1 LRKHASTRTFFGIA
15 CLCVLGLAAFLG
27 SSAPTV
33 GADESFPGQG
43 FLPDNRAWEM
53 VSPPDKAGGSIIPTS
68 SRSRAATDGNAI
80 SFPSL
85 QNFGDS
91 VGGSVA
97 TEYIAERS
105 ASPEPGDNGWST
117 HAITPPQEPLSN
129 TLLAASVEPHY
140 TGEFSSNLDAGV
152 FLAFTPLTADPSVE
166 NAFNL
171 YVRRDLLDSG
181 AGEYHLLTACPVCA
195 QNGPLPPLPTG
206 FLAAFGAQNL
216 APYLAAATPDLSR
229 VIFES
234 RWNLTGD
241 APPQPEC
248 SPGIFGGFA
257 CVARLYEWADG
268 TVRLAGILP
277 EGRVTAAT
285 QTGGNSHEN
294 EVQSVTVAASS
305 GQFKLSF
312 ESQSTADLPY
322 DASPAAVQSAL
333 EALGAIGAGNVSV
346 SGGPGNTGGNHPYL
360 ISFEAA
366 LGEQDVEQIGAAD
379 GSSPLR
385 EGAAEVSLAGVGAG
399 GESNTSAGLTPHTIS
414 DGSDGHSRVFFT
426 VPTDDNEN
434 ISAESRKGDLYVR
447 TDGTTSDQLNASER
461 TDCAGDPTCGGD
473 GIPDPA
479 PTPFRPAT
487 YLDASADGER
497 VFLMTEQALTDDAP
511 NDGQN
516 KIYMYDTTKPG
527 SAPDNLTYLDTGV
540 TGMRGMVGASAD
552 GHYAYLASTGAI
564 GTITLWHDGTT
575 VEFSPGVGPNE
586 AENLPSRAGGPLSPR
601 QSRVTPDGRYM
612 LYRTVAAG
620 YQALYLYSADTNQ
633 VTCVSCNPS
642 GVSVGEGPSD
652 AALADSGASL
662 QDHHETHA
670 LSDDGRY
677 VFFSTDE
684 PLVARDIN
692 GVSDAYE
699 FDTQTGEPH
708 LLSSGES
715 PQPSYFLDA
724 SADGSDAFISTTE
737 PLSRWDVDGSRDI
750 YDARVNGGFP
760 EPAPPPPSC
769 QGDACQPNPTQ
780 LNDPTPASSSF
791 KGLGNQKGANR
802 SRCAKG
808 QHRVKARS
816 GKTRCVKRRHHKRTA
831 NNNRRAG
838 R

>member
-53 VSPPDKAGGSIIPTS
+53 VSPPDKAGGEVASTTQ
-68 SRSRAATDGNAI
+68 RTRAAANGEAI
-80 SFPSL
+80 NFTSL

-97 TEYIAERS
+97 TEYLAERS
-105 ASPEPGDNGWST
+105 PGPEPGDNGWST
-117 HAITPPQEPLSN
+117 HAITPPQEPTSFAM
-129 TLLAASVEPHY
+129 TLGNAEPRY
-140 TGEFSSNLDAGV
+140 TGEFSSNLDAGI
-152 FLAFTPLTADPSVE
+152 FRAFTPLTAAPDVK
-166 NAFNL
+166 NALNL
-171 YVRRDLLDSG
+171 YVRRDLLDPG
-181 AGEYHLLTACPVCA
+181 AGAYRLITACPGCA
-195 QNGPLPPLPTG
+195 GSGPFPPGSGPQPPFPTVP
-206 FLAAFGAQNL
+206 FTSFAALNL
-216 APYLAAATPDLSR
+216 GPYLAGASPDLSH

-234 RWNLTGD
+234 RWNLTSD
-241 APPQPEC
+241 APAQPGC
-248 SPGIFGGFA
+248 SPSVFGGA
-257 CVARLYEWADG
+257 LCVARLYEWADG

-277 EGRVTAAT
+277 NGT
-285 QTGGNSHEN
+285 
-294 EVQSVTVAASS
+294 
-305 GQFKLSF
+305 
-312 ESQSTADLPY
+312 
-322 DASPAAVQSAL
+322 SAP
-333 EALGAIGAGNVSV
+333 VS
-346 SGGPGNTGGNHPYL
+346 
-360 ISFEAA
+360 I
-366 LGEQDVEQIGAAD
+366 
-379 GSSPLR
+379 
-385 EGAAEVSLAGVGAG
+385 AGVGAG
-399 GESNTSAGLTPHTIS
+399 AESPSAPSLTPHTIS

-426 VPTDDNEN
+426 VPTDDSEN
-434 ISAESRKGDLYVR
+434 ISAQSKEGDLYVR

-479 PTPFRPAT
+479 PTPFHPAT

-497 VFLMTEQALTDDAP
+497 VFLMTKRALTDDAP
-511 NDGQN
+511 NDEQS
-516 KIYMYDTTKPG
+516 KIYMYDATKPG
-527 SAPDNLTYLDTGV
+527 SAPDNLTYLDTGA
-540 TGMRGMVGASAD
+540 TGMAGMIGASAD
-552 GHYAYLASTGAI
+552 GHYAYLVGN
-564 GTITLWHDGTT
+564 GTNTLWHDGAT
-575 VEFSPGVGPNE
+575 VDFGPAVGP
-586 AENLPSRAGGPLSPR
+586 ADRIDNLPSSSSWFIRSR
-601 QSRVTPDGRYM
+601 QSRVTPDGRYL
-612 LYRTVAAG
+612 LYRTLEGTG
-620 YQALYLYSADTNQ
+620 YETLYLYSADTNQ
-633 VTCVSCNPS
+633 VTCVSCNPN
-642 GVSVGEGPSD
+642 GVPVSQDASD
-652 AALADSGASL
+652 AALAGTGGSV
-662 QDHHETHA
+662 QERHENHA

-684 PLVARDIN
+684 ALVARDIN

-699 FDTQTGEPH
+699 FDKLTGEPH

-715 PQPSYFLDA
+715 PKPSYFLDA

-750 YDARVNGGFP
+750 YDARVGGGFP

>member
-1 LRKHASTRTFFGIA
+1 MFGLG
-15 CLCVLGLAAFLG
+15 CLCVLGLTAFLG
-27 SSAPTV
+27 SSAPSV

-53 VSPPDKAGGSIIPTS
+53 VSPPDKAGGDVIATS
-68 SRSRAATDGNAI
+68 ARTRAAVNGDAI
-80 SFPSL
+80 SFMSL

-117 HAITPPQEPLSN
+117 HAITPPQEPISN
-129 TLLAASVEPHY
+129 TLISGNAEPHY
-140 TGEFSSNLDAGV
+140 TGELSPNLDAGV
-152 FLAFTPLTADPSVE
+152 FRAVTPLTADPDVK
-166 NAFNL
+166 NALNL
-171 YVRRDLLDSG
+171 YVRRDLLDPG
-181 AGEYHLLTACPVCA
+181 AGEYRLVTACPACA
-195 QNGPLPPLPTG
+195 GSGPLPPLPAGVFTI
-206 FLAAFGAQNL
+206 LAARNL
-216 APYLAAATPDLSR
+216 GPYLAGASPDLSH

-241 APPQPEC
+241 APAQPEC
-248 SPGIFGGFA
+248 SPSVFGGFF

-277 EGRVTAAT
+277 NGT
-285 QTGGNSHEN
+285 
-294 EVQSVTVAASS
+294 
-305 GQFKLSF
+305 
-312 ESQSTADLPY
+312 
-322 DASPAAVQSAL
+322 PAP
-333 EALGAIGAGNVSV
+333 VS
-346 SGGPGNTGGNHPYL
+346 
-360 ISFEAA
+360 I
-366 LGEQDVEQIGAAD
+366 
-379 GSSPLR
+379 
-385 EGAAEVSLAGVGAG
+385 AGVGAG
-399 GESNTSAGLTPHTIS
+399 AEGGLNAALTPHTIS

-426 VPTDDNEN
+426 VPTDENEN
-434 ISAESRKGDLYVR
+434 ISAQSQEGDLYVR
-447 TDGTTSDQLNASER
+447 TDAATSDQLNASER

-479 PTPFRPAT
+479 PTPFHPAT
-487 YLDASADGER
+487 YLDASVDGER
-497 VFLMTEQALTDDAP
+497 AFLMTKQALTDDAP
-511 NDGQN
+511 NDGQR
-516 KIYMYDTTKPG
+516 KIYMYETTKPG
-527 SAPDNLTYLDTGV
+527 SAPDNLTYLGGTN
-540 TGMRGMVGASAD
+540 MIGMVGASAD
-552 GHYAYLASTGAI
+552 GHYAYLADHEK
-564 GTITLWHDGTT
+564 ITLWHDGAT
-575 VEFSPGVGPNE
+575 VDFGPW
-586 AENLPSRAGGPLSPR
+586 AGLSGAADNLPSSSGWFLIQR

-612 LYRTVAAG
+612 LYRVADG
-620 YQALYLYSADTNQ
+620 GSHETLYLYSADTNQ
-633 VTCVSCNPS
+633 VTCVSCNPN
-642 GVSVGEGPSD
+642 GAPVGEEGASD
-652 AALADSGASL
+652 AALNQSAASVA
-662 QDHHETHA
+662 DHHENHA

-684 PLVARDIN
+684 ALVARDIN

-699 FDTQTGEPH
+699 FDTQSGKPH

-715 PQPSYFLDA
+715 SQPSYFIDA

-737 PLSRWDVDGSRDI
+737 PLSRWDIDGSRDI

-791 KGLGNQKGANR
+791 KGLGNQKGANS

>member
-1 LRKHASTRTFFGIA
+1 MFGLG
-15 CLCVLGLAAFLG
+15 CLCVLGVAAFLG

-53 VSPPDKAGGSIIPTS
+53 VSPPDKAGGSIFPTTE
-68 SRSRAATDGNAI
+68 RTRAAANGNAI

-97 TEYIAERS
+97 TEYIAKRS
-105 ASPEPGDNGWST
+105 ANPEPGDNGWST
-117 HAITPPQEPLSN
+117 HAITPPQEPLSEPL
-129 TLLAASVEPHY
+129 TAGSAEPHY
-140 TGEFSSNLDAGV
+140 TGELSPNLDTGI
-152 FLAFTPLTADPSVE
+152 FRAFTPLTADPDVE
-166 NAFNL
+166 NALNL
-171 YVRRDLLDSG
+171 YVRPDLLDPG
-181 AGEYHLLTACPVCA
+181 AGEYRLITACPACA
-195 QNGPLPPLPTG
+195 GSGPFPPGSGPQPPLPTG
-206 FLAAFGAQNL
+206 FFASLAALTL
-216 APYLAAATPDLSR
+216 APYLAGASPDLSH

-241 APPQPEC
+241 APAQPPLPGC
-248 SPGIFGGFA
+248 SPSVFGGLGCA
-257 CVARLYEWADG
+257 ARLYESVDG

-277 EGRVTAAT
+277 DGT
-285 QTGGNSHEN
+285 
-294 EVQSVTVAASS
+294 
-305 GQFKLSF
+305 
-312 ESQSTADLPY
+312 
-322 DASPAAVQSAL
+322 PAP
-333 EALGAIGAGNVSV
+333 VS
-346 SGGPGNTGGNHPYL
+346 
-360 ISFEAA
+360 I
-366 LGEQDVEQIGAAD
+366 
-379 GSSPLR
+379 
-385 EGAAEVSLAGVGAG
+385 AGVGAG
-399 GESNTSAGLTPHTIS
+399 AGSFGNPRLTPHTIS

-426 VPTDDNEN
+426 VPTDENEN
-434 ISAESRKGDLYVR
+434 ISAQSPEGDLYVR

-461 TDCAGDPTCGGD
+461 TDCAGDPSCGGD

-479 PTPFRPAT
+479 PTTFHPAT
-487 YLDASADGER
+487 YLDASVDGER
-497 VFLMTEQALTDDAP
+497 AFLMTKQALTDDAP

-527 SAPDNLTYLDTGV
+527 SAPDNLTYLGGTV
-540 TGMRGMVGASAD
+540 MVGMIGASAD
-552 GHYAYLASTGAI
+552 GHYAYLASNSA
-564 GTITLWHDGTT
+564 ITLWHDGAT
-575 VEFSPGVGPNE
+575 VDFGPALAGADFGEDVPSYASWLISPK
-586 AENLPSRAGGPLSPR
+586 

-612 LYRTVAAG
+612 LYRVDEANVEK
-620 YQALYLYSADTNQ
+620 LYLYGADTNQ
-633 VTCVSCNPS
+633 VTCVSCNPN
-642 GVSVGEGPSD
+642 GVSVGEGASD
-652 AALADSGASL
+652 AILTESGASL
-662 QDHHETHA
+662 QDHHENHA

-677 VFFSTDE
+677 VFFSTAE

-699 FDTQTGEPH
+699 FDTQTGKPH

-724 SADGSDAFISTTE
+724 SADGSDVFISTTE
-737 PLSRWDVDGSRDI
+737 PLSRWDIDGSRDI

-791 KGLGNQKGANR
+791 KGLGNQKGTNS

-808 QHRVKARS
+808 QRRVKARG